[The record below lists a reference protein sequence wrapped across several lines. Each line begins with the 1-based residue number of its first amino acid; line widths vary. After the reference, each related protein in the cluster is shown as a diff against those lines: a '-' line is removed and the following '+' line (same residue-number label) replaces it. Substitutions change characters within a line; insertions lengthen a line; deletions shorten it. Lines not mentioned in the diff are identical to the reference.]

1 MIWQCEVLG
10 YTQMVNIL
18 TLERQRP
25 AYTKSSMTSDDI
37 AMSGA
42 TVSATLVLKQ
52 FHGKVPVSAPEG
64 SSNKLFKWQS
74 KAQTYYNQSEIFIS
88 QVTIIKVSDQIDPV
102 GYSWT
107 LVFIWY
113 IINYMYINVH
123 TCKIETSD
131 TKFIASVFALSIWN
145 LPNIRS
151 TNLPDFGGPNTIL
164 PARKEDITD

>member
-25 AYTKSSMTSDDI
+25 AYTKSSMASDDT

-64 SSNKLFKWQS
+64 LRNKLFKWQS
-74 KAQTYYNQSEIFIS
+74 KAQTYYNQSQIFIS
-88 QVTIIKVSDQIDPV
+88 QVTIINVLDRINPV
-102 GYSWT
+102 GYSRT
-107 LVFIWY
+107 IVYIWL
-113 IINYMYINVH
+113 YINVH